1 MADRTK
7 DGKDPVAELSAIHEL
22 LPLAIRLNAELGHA
36 SEAELTT
43 TLAMALQDPTF
54 EARLKKLLEN
64 EGVSPDYQ
72 KEYLQIFAEWRRAS
86 EHTPATIDQPD
97 KSRKP
102 RE

>member
-1 MADRTK
+1 MADRSK
-7 DGKDPVAELSAIHEL
+7 DGKDPVADLDAMREL
-22 LPLAIRLNAELGHA
+22 LPLAIRLNAELGDA
-36 SEAELTT
+36 IEAELTA

-64 EGVSPDYQ
+64 EGLSPDYE

-97 KSRKP
+97 KSRRP
-102 RE
+102 